1 MDEAKSPFNIEK
13 GVLKILR
20 RGVGL
25 TFCVC
30 SRVPLIPCFS

>member
-1 MDEAKSPFNIEK
+1 MDEAKSPFSIEK

-25 TFCVC
+25 KFCVC
-30 SRVPLIPCFS
+30 SRVPCVS